1 MFIYFFARI
10 VMEEEQDPTNLLKP
24 FFMVFNVFTYLAFL
38 VISIYSKNYSRNL
51 CIDHGYIYYTNAQFL
66 KAICGLF
73 GVVYLIFAIC
83 MTNYGTR
90 LYLILSN
97 LLENSE
103 KEEKELLKSLNIRVI
118 APLQITTCRSSL

>member
-1 MFIYFFARI
+1 MLFQYT
-10 VMEEEQDPTNLLKP
+10 VNKSDN
-24 FFMVFNVFTYLAFL
+24 N
-38 VISIYSKNYSRNL
+38 
-51 CIDHGYIYYTNAQFL
+51 IDNGNIYYTNPQFL

-103 KEEKELLKSLNIRVI
+103 KEE
-118 APLQITTCRSSL
+118 